1 MSLKKTLLR
10 RIAIVI
16 LPLLAS
22 GYMRLIYATNKKIF
36 HLPENLPEEPIIFA
50 FWHGDLLMQ
59 PLLYPKVRNHPH
71 GKVMISN
78 HFDGRLLAKTVAFF
92 GFEPIFSERKHPTKL
107 LFRALRSIKEGY
119 DIGITPDGPRGPRHK
134 ASDGIVLLAQKM
146 RVPIV
151 FFHCVPSKYRQLKS
165 WDKFVIPKMF
175 GTLEFFVSEPIEIDA
190 LSFEEASQQIEE
202 GLMRHAI

>member
-1 MSLKKTLLR
+1 LSLKKKLFRAMAMAT
-10 RIAIVI
+10 

-22 GYMRLIYATNKKIF
+22 WYMRLIYASSTKIF
-36 HLPENLPEEPIIFA
+36 HLPKQLPDEPIIFA

-59 PLLYPKVRNHPH
+59 PLLYPKVRTNPR

-78 HFDGRLLAKTVAFF
+78 HFDGQLLAKTVRYF
-92 GFEPIFSERKHPTKL
+92 GFEPLFSEKKQPTKL

-119 DIGITPDGPRGPRHK
+119 DVGITPDGPRGPRYQ

-146 RVPIV
+146 KAPIV

-165 WDKFVIPKMF
+165 WDQFVIPKMF
-175 GTLEFFVSEPIEIDA
+175 GTLEFFVSEPVRIDT
-190 LSFEEASQQIEE
+190 LSFEEASQKIKK
-202 GLMRHAI
+202 GLMQHAI

>member
-1 MSLKKTLLR
+1 MSLKKKLLR
-10 RIAIVI
+10 GVAMAV

-22 GYMRLIYATNKKIF
+22 WYMRLIYASNTKIF
-36 HLPENLPEEPIIFA
+36 HLPKQIPEEPIIFA

-59 PLLYPKVRNHPH
+59 PLLYPKVRNNPR

-78 HFDGRLLAKTVAFF
+78 HFDGQLLAKTVHFF
-92 GFEPIFSERKHPTKL
+92 GFEPIFSERKNPTKL

-119 DIGITPDGPRGPRHK
+119 DVGITPDGPRGPRYK

-146 RVPIV
+146 KAPIV

-175 GTLEFFVSEPIEIDA
+175 GTLEFFVSEPIHIDA
-190 LSFEEASQQIEE
+190 LSFEEASRQIEK
-202 GLMRHAI
+202 GLMQHAI

>member
-1 MSLKKTLLR
+1 MSLKKKFFRPLAMAT
-10 RIAIVI
+10 

-22 GYMRLIYATNKKIF
+22 WYMRLIYMSNTKIF
-36 HLPENLPEEPIIFA
+36 HLPKQIPEEPIIFA

-59 PLLYPKVRNHPH
+59 PLLYPKVRKNPH

-78 HFDGRLLAKTVAFF
+78 HFDGRLLAKTVGFF
-92 GFEPIFSERKHPTKL
+92 GFEPIFSERKNPTKL

-119 DIGITPDGPRGPRHK
+119 DVGITPDGPRGPRYK

-146 RVPIV
+146 KAPIV
-151 FFHCVPSKYRQLKS
+151 FFHCVPSKYRQLNS

-175 GTLEFFVSEPIEIDA
+175 GTLEFFVSEPMCIDT
-190 LSFEEASQQIEE
+190 LSFEEASRQIEE

>member
-1 MSLKKTLLR
+1 LSLKKKLLR
-10 RIAIVI
+10 RVAMAT

-22 GYMRLIYATNKKIF
+22 WYMRLIYATNKKVF
-36 HLPENLPEEPIIFA
+36 HFPKQIPEEPIIFA

-59 PLLYPKVRNHPH
+59 PLLYPKIRKNPH

-78 HFDGRLLAKTVAFF
+78 HFDGQLLAKTVGFF
-92 GFEPIFSERKHPTKL
+92 GFEPIFSERKNPTKL

-119 DIGITPDGPRGPRHK
+119 DVGITPDGPRGPRYK

-146 RVPIV
+146 KAPIV
-151 FFHCVPSKYRQLKS
+151 FFHCVPSRYRQLKS

-175 GTLEFFVSEPIEIDA
+175 GTLEFFVSEPIHIDT
-190 LSFEEASQQIEE
+190 LSFEEASQQIEK
-202 GLMRHAI
+202 GLMHHAI